1 MFCCSRSNIG
11 PTIYSRY
18 KVKYSTVK
26 VNIDVDLHKLYFF
39 RDLESQNLIDST
51 SNLAQT
57 KVYIVHGEFDTIV
70 NPVHAWK
77 VKQFYEGFGLD
88 SSKVQSF
95 IKHFYTI

>member
-1 MFCCSRSNIG
+1 M
-11 PTIYSRY
+11 IYI
-18 KVKYSTVK
+18 
-26 VNIDVDLHKLYFF
+26 NGIFF

-95 IKHFYTI
+95 KAFLYNLKKKKSSKILSMNS